1 MSFDFACAPAAAVVV
16 VVVYS
21 VSFQSKHAHFVV
33 RKFNVVYMFTFGK
46 YGLVQIYNTYYMI

>member
-1 MSFDFACAPAAAVVV
+1 MSFDFACAAAAAV

-46 YGLVQIYNTYYMI
+46 YGLVKIYNTYYMI

>member
-1 MSFDFACAPAAAVVV
+1 MSFDSAAAAAVVVV

-33 RKFNVVYMFTFGK
+33 RKFNVVY
-46 YGLVQIYNTYYMI
+46 IYLRSANMAL